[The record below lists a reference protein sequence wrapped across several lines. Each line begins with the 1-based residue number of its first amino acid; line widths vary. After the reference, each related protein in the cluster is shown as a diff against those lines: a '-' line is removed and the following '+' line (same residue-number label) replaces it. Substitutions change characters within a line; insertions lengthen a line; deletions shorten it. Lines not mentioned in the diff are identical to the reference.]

1 MAQFDVYQNPSSKTK
16 NIYPY
21 LVNIQNPILDT
32 ISTRVVIP
40 LGRFTAFNKE
50 AIEPLTPIVSYQN
63 EEYLLL
69 TLQLASIPHTLLKKP
84 IGSLQAMRNEIL
96 GALDFLVTGI

>member
-21 LVNIQNPILDT
+21 LVDIQNPLLDS
-32 ISTRVVIP
+32 ISSRVVIP
-40 LGRFTAFNKE
+40 LGRFAVFNND
-50 AIEPLTPIVSYQN
+50 AIEPLTPIVMHN
-63 EEYLLL
+63 GEKYLLL
-69 TLQLASIPHTLLKKP
+69 TLQLVSIPHTLLNKP
-84 IGSLQAMRNEIL
+84 IGSLRTMRNEIL